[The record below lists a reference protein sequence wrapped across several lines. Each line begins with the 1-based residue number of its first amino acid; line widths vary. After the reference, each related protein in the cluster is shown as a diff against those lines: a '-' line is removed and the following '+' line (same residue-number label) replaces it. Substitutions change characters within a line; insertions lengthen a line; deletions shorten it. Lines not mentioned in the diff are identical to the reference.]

1 MSSGNTPSSPRGA
14 KAVEVAAQ
22 AKLNLRLR
30 ILARESNGFHQ
41 LETLFLRIDLA
52 DTVRIRRTSGAR
64 TLDVIGDVDVATLG
78 PVEKNLAWRAA
89 ESYFDA
95 SGMRG
100 GFAIEMEKRIP
111 IGGGLGGGSADAGA
125 VLRALAAMDDASR
138 DPALLLGLATALG
151 ADVPFLASEH
161 AYALAWGR
169 GERMLALAPP
179 PPCDTM
185 LVVPSFAVSTAEAF
199 GWLDGMG
206 PAREPRQIV
215 EGQVLEPTTLS
226 DWTSLQALHGN
237 DFEAAVEAHHPE
249 IRDLLDFLR
258 AHGCVL
264 RMMSGSGSTVFGM
277 GASSSPGASR
287 EGTLPQLPAG
297 AKVIR
302 TRTSARVEQV
312 SAIE

>member
-100 GFAIEMEKRIP
+100 GFAIELEKRIP

-125 VLRALAAMDDASR
+125 VLRALEAMDDE
-138 DPALLLGLATALG
+138 PADWNLVLGLAEQLG

-161 AYALAWGR
+161 AYVLAWGR
-169 GERMLALAPP
+169 GERMLALEPPAPREAI
-179 PPCDTM
+179 
-185 LVVPSFAVSTAEAF
+185 LVVPSFGVRTAEAF
-199 GWLDGMG
+199 GWLG
-206 PAREPRQIV
+206 EPRANPPSRRQMRALV
-215 EGQVLEPTTLS
+215 FHPLALS
-226 DWTSLQALHGN
+226 DWGALSALAGN
-237 DFEAAVEAHHPE
+237 DFEYVVETRHPE
-249 IRDLLDFLR
+249 IRENIEHVR
-258 AHGCVL
+258 ALGCAIA
-264 RMMSGSGSTVFGM
+264 MMSGSGSTVFGIWTAPSEAAP
-277 GASSSPGASR
+277 GNVAPALDASAR
-287 EGTLPQLPAG
+287 C
-297 AKVIR
+297 IR
-302 TRTSARVEQV
+302 TRTAARVERV
-312 SAIE
+312 SVIE